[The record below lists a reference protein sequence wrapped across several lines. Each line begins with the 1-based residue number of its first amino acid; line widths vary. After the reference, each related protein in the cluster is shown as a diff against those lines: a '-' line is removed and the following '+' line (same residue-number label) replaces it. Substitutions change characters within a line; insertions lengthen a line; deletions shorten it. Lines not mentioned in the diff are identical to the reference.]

1 VLALAVAANEMNSV
15 TSMRA
20 AKTGAKLVTVS
31 PYTTAAVVCR
41 DAAGTG
47 TGFGITG
54 TGGNFAT
61 DNVFPCNL
69 LAESVP
75 SQFY

>member
-1 VLALAVAANEMNSV
+1 MMSGSAGTRGGKEMNSV

-20 AKTGAKLVTVS
+20 AKTGGKLVTVS
-31 PYTTAAVVCR
+31 SYTTAAVVCR

-61 DNVFPCNL
+61 DNFFP
-69 LAESVP
+69 ST
-75 SQFY
+75 Y